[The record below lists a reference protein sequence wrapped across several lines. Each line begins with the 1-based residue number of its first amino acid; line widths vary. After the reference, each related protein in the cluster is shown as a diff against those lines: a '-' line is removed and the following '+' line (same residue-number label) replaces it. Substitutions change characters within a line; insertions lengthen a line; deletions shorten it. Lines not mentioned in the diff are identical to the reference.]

1 MSVERGTWVVKDTH
15 AGNDKELKSCKRRV
29 DEGCFVFCAPV
40 PIEEELS
47 EQCLYVMTNL
57 CSQFDEIKNEPED
70 SPLDV
75 SVMMFS
81 MKIL

>member
-1 MSVERGTWVVKDTH
+1 M
-15 AGNDKELKSCKRRV
+15 
-29 DEGCFVFCAPV
+29 FCAPV